1 MASTRLILGLGAALA
16 LLAAPALAQSPAKQ
30 ADTLN
35 EQGKALSRAKK
46 YDEASDKF
54 RQAIVLSPE
63 GRFYLNLCMS
73 LYQAGKLGEANNAC
87 RAVRDHGATSQQVGQ
102 AQTIVDQFIAPK
114 MREAGL
120 DPETG
125 KPLGGNPDNGNPD
138 NGNPDNGNPDNG
150 NPDNGNPD
158 NGNPDNG
165 NPDNGNPDNGN
176 PNNGNPNNGNPN
188 NGTGSNFTV
197 APPPSLFDQM
207 ANKPAHEYTWSLGAQ
222 LLGISA
228 RVGRQD
234 DWNNGTG
241 GLRLVSDYALSRNR
255 QFGAQGHLTFF
266 GVSGNEDVGN
276 MESITAFDLGA
287 SVYKELCKGRACFKP
302 LVGAQVGLY
311 SVDQDN
317 QFAVLGVRGELGL
330 EYALGKR
337 YENVVTLALGFNG
350 FLPAQESDNGADP
363 AAFGL
368 DRASSNL
375 YFGVGF
381 TRRFNSPL
389 GSSPMFSM
397 Q

>member
-1 MASTRLILGLGAALA
+1 MASTRLILALSAAVSLF
-16 LLAAPALAQSPAKQ
+16 AAPALAQSPAKQ

-54 RQAIVLSPE
+54 RKAIVLSPE

-73 LYQAGKLGEANNAC
+73 LYQAGKIGEANTAC
-87 RAVRDHGATSQQVGQ
+87 RAVKDHGATGQQIGQ
-102 AQTIVDQFIAPK
+102 AQTIIDQFIAPK
-114 MREAGL
+114 MREAGI

-125 KPLGGNPDNGNPD
+125 NPIGGNPDTGNPD
-138 NGNPDNGNPDNG
+138 TGNPDTGNPDTG
-150 NPDNGNPD
+150 NPDTGNPD
-158 NGNPDNG
+158 TGNPDTG
-165 NPDNGNPDNGN
+165 NPDTGN
-176 PNNGNPNNGNPN
+176 PNTGNPNTGNTGN
-188 NGTGSNFTV
+188 NLTV
-197 APPPSLFDQM
+197 APPPSLFDQV
-207 ANKPAHEYTWSLGAQ
+207 AAKPAHEYTWSLGAQ
-222 LLGISA
+222 LLGINA

-234 DWNNGTG
+234 DWNGGTG

-287 SVYKELCKGRACFKP
+287 SVYKEVCKGRACVKP
-302 LVGAQVGLY
+302 LIGAQVGLY

-317 QFAVLGVRGELGL
+317 QFAVLGVRAELGL

-368 DRASSNL
+368 DRTSSNV
-375 YFGVGF
+375 YFGLGY
-381 TRRFNSPL
+381 TRRFNTPL

>member
-1 MASTRLILGLGAALA
+1 MASTRLILGLGVALS

-46 YDEASDKF
+46 YDQASDKF

-73 LYQAGKLGEANNAC
+73 LYQAGKIGEANTAC
-87 RAVRDHGATSQQVGQ
+87 RAVKDHGATGQQVGQ
-102 AQTIVDQFIAPK
+102 AQTIIDKFIAPQ

-125 KPLGGNPDNGNPD
+125 NPINGNPD
-138 NGNPDNGNPDNG
+138 NGNPI
-150 NPDNGNPD
+150 
-158 NGNPDNG
+158 
-165 NPDNGNPDNGN
+165 NGNPDNGN
-176 PNNGNPNNGNPN
+176 PNGNPDNGNPNGNPDNGNPN
-188 NGTGSNFTV
+188 GNPDNGNPNGNPSGNPNSGNNLTV

-222 LLGISA
+222 LLGMSTSI
-228 RVGRQD
+228 GRKE

-241 GLRLVSDYALSRNR
+241 GLRIVSDYALSRNR

-266 GVSGNEDVGN
+266 GVTGNEDIGN

-287 SVYKELCKGRACFKP
+287 SVYKELCKGRACVKP
-302 LVGAQVGLY
+302 LIGAQVGLY

-330 EYALGKR
+330 EYALGAR
-337 YENVVTLALGFNG
+337 YENVLTVALGFDG

-363 AAFGL
+363 ATFGL
-368 DRASSNL
+368 DRASSNVYL
-375 YFGVGF
+375 GLGF